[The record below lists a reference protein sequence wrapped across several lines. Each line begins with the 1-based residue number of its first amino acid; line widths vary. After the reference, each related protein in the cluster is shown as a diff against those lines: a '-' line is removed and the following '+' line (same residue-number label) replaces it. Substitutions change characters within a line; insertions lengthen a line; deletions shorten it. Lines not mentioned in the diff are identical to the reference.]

1 MLTRLAALL
10 LLTAAAQDDT
20 ADILNL
26 IPSEKEDGVTE
37 AGSVDLLWVN
47 GKNFRAMTQGG
58 LAFCGYPGILPNDA
72 LVNWDNA
79 AIVNDFGVPAQGC
92 ELPRNGSRPCRSSFL
107 PVSARGGVT

>member
-26 IPSEKEDGVTE
+26 IPSEKEAGVTE

-47 GKNFRAMTQGG
+47 GKNFRAMT
-58 LAFCGYPGILPNDA
+58 
-72 LVNWDNA
+72 
-79 AIVNDFGVPAQGC
+79 
-92 ELPRNGSRPCRSSFL
+92 
-107 PVSARGGVT
+107 